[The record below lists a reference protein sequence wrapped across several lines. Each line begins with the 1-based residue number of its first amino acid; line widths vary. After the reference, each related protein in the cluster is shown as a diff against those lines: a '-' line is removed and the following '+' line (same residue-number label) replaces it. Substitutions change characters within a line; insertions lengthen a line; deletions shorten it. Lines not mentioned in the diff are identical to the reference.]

1 MQMQKSSEVVMSA
14 DNREPMS
21 VDEICEE
28 NIQLFMR
35 YHFNFI
41 FDKIVWNS
49 FVYPCYELL

>member
-1 MQMQKSSEVVMSA
+1 MQMQKSSEVVMSS

-49 FVYPCYELL
+49 FVGPCYEHL